1 MTSAR
6 PTDPH
11 DPEELRIRQAL
22 EASGLGTWSWD
33 AAAGR
38 VEWDAALER
47 IYGLAPGSFP
57 GTYEAYLALI
67 HPLDRDRVRATAR
80 ESLDNRGEHHVEH
93 RIVWADGSERWVEG
107 WGRVVLDDEG
117 RATGLFGV
125 TADVTSRRRTEIRLA
140 RLQSVT
146 EALANA
152 RTIEEV
158 GRVAVH
164 ELLNATDALGSTLA
178 VLDAEGRRLRVVATS
193 LPESV
198 LPDRWRIYDVESS
211 LTGAEAVRTG
221 KVVVRP
227 VAEAE
232 GPSAAVARMHPAFDE
247 RVQVYALP
255 IAVGDRM
262 LGAIGLSLHPETVAD
277 GAWLEFLLTLV
288 NQFGQALERAALYE
302 AERTASDRIEL
313 LAEASRTLRLSLDY
327 QQLLTEVAGS
337 AVPGFA
343 DWCSVELLNERGEL
357 EPLAIAHVDPSKA
370 RLARELRETYPSDPD
385 APRGGPHVVRTG
397 QSELLHTI
405 PPVMIAEAVERFP
418 ELREVID
425 GLQLTSAMTVPL
437 IVAGRVLG
445 VMNFVSGESGRH
457 YDEADLE
464 VAEEIARRAAV
475 TIDNARLFEERSRI
489 AETLQSSLRPPRLPE
504 IEGLDIASR
513 YRPGG
518 RHGEVAGDFYD
529 VFPLREGSWLAV
541 LGDVCGKGVE
551 AAAVMALARYTI
563 RTAALERV
571 RPSGILATLNEALL
585 RAEMDRFCTA
595 LVVRIDQG
603 KEAVHVTV
611 ASAGHP
617 RPMLLTGAGARFV
630 DVSGM
635 LVGVFPDPELN
646 DVSFELRPGESLLL
660 YTDGVIEE
668 RSGGE
673 VFGEDR
679 LCDAV
684 QGAAGLGAGE
694 LATRVM
700 GAVQAFTHDPPVD
713 DIALLVIRNPARD

>member
-1 MTSAR
+1 MTSAQ
-6 PTDPH
+6 PTDPR
-11 DPEELRIRQAL
+11 DAEERIRQAL

-33 AAAGR
+33 AATGR
-38 VEWDAALER
+38 VEWDPALER
-47 IYGLAPGSFP
+47 IYGLAPGTFP
-57 GTYEAYLALI
+57 STYEAYLALV
-67 HPLDRDRVRATAR
+67 HPLDRERVRATAR
-80 ESLDNRGEHHVEH
+80 ASLENRGEHHVEH
-93 RIVWADGSERWVEG
+93 RIVRPDGTERWVEG
-107 WGRVVLDDEG
+107 WGRVALDGEG

-125 TADVTSRRRTEIRLA
+125 TADVTDRRRTEIRLA

-152 RTIEEV
+152 RTTEEV
-158 GRVAVH
+158 GLVAVH

-178 VLDAEGRRLRVVATS
+178 VLDPEGRQLRVVATS

-198 LPDRWRIYDVESS
+198 LPDHWRVYDVGST

-221 KVVVRP
+221 RIVVRP

-247 RVQVYALP
+247 HVLVYAFP
-255 IAVGDRM
+255 ITVGDRI
-262 LGAIGLSLHPETVAD
+262 LGAIGLSLHPEPGAD
-277 GAWLEFLLTLV
+277 NAWLDFLLTLV

-302 AERTASDRIEL
+302 VERTAGERVEL
-313 LAEASRTLRLSLDY
+313 LARASRTLRLSLDR
-327 QQLLTEVAGS
+327 QQLLVELANS

-343 DWCSVELLNERGEL
+343 DWCSVELLNEAGAL
-357 EPLAIAHVDPSKA
+357 EPLAIAHADPAKA
-370 RLARELRETYPSDPD
+370 RLARELRQTYPSDPES
-385 APRGGPHVVRTG
+385 PRGGPHVVRTG

-405 PPVMIAEAVERFP
+405 PRDLIADAIERYP

-425 GLQLTSAMTVPL
+425 SLQLTSAMTVPL
-437 IVAGRVLG
+437 SVSGRVLG

-457 YDEADLE
+457 YDAADLE

-489 AETLQSSLRPPRLPE
+489 AETLQSSLRPPRLPA

-518 RHGEVAGDFYD
+518 RRGEVAGDFYD
-529 VFPLREGSWLAV
+529 VFALREGSWLAV

-571 RPSGILATLNEALL
+571 RPSGILTTLNEALL

-595 LVVRIDQG
+595 CAVRIDQG
-603 KEAVHVTV
+603 KEAVTVTV

-617 RPMLLTGAGARFV
+617 RPLLIGEGGARFV
-630 DVSGM
+630 DVGGLLM
-635 LVGVFPDPELN
+635 GVFPDPELH
-646 DVSFELRPGESLLL
+646 DQSFELRPGESLLL

-668 RSGGE
+668 RSNGE

-684 QGAAGLGAGE
+684 QGASELSAAE

-700 GAVQAFTHDPPVD
+700 GAVQAFSHDPPVD
-713 DIALLVIRNPARD
+713 DIALLAIRNPIRR